1 MMRRMTDV
9 KIDLTLG
16 EKLGKELEDGLLIYY
31 RVKDHRLDY
40 SLMNRPHPDLS
51 SVDDHALATA
61 IVYAGRSFEVVH
73 DPKRGDAERVERED
87 GRSVTYN
94 ESIDIDFEGRKI
106 TSTRR
111 ASMTLTVLEGVVADL
126 IRRAPEPS
134 QSLN

>member
-31 RVKDHRLDY
+31 RVKQHKLDY

-51 SVDDHALATA
+51 SVDNHALATV
-61 IVYAGRSFEVVH
+61 IVYAGRNFEIVC
-73 DPKRGDAERVERED
+73 DPKRGQDERVNRED
-87 GRSVTYN
+87 GRTVTYN
-94 ESIDIDFEGRKI
+94 ESIDIDFENRKI

-111 ASMTLTVLEGVVADL
+111 RDMTLTVLEAVVADL
-126 IRRAPEPS
+126 LRLAGKPTS
-134 QSLN
+134 MN

>member
-1 MMRRMTDV
+1 MMRGMTDV

-31 RVKDHRLDY
+31 RVKAHKLDY

-51 SVDDHALATA
+51 SVDNHALATV
-61 IVYAGRSFEVVH
+61 IVYAGRNFEIIH
-73 DPKRGDAERVERED
+73 DPKRGESERVDRED

-94 ESIDIDFEGRKI
+94 ESIDIDFANRKI

-111 ASMTLTVLEGVVADL
+111 SDMTLTVLEGVVADL
-126 IRRAPEPS
+126 LRSAAKPT
-134 QSLN
+134 SLN